1 MGDLLQS
8 LPAITA
14 LGEKSAAS
22 LFDLLCPMPL
32 TSLGELFPGIQRTIA
47 WNGEDWHTLA
57 MEWDQYSTDTLPHAV
72 EYFSRF
78 PHTPY
83 SVAYNLNNHPRSI
96 LASHLLSERVIGA
109 GDQGPLCLHCP
120 PWVEHLRQV
129 ARERGNNR
137 IHLADAFCGVCG
149 VHPPTVV
156 PSLNVNKGA
165 LPPELAWLV
174 KGSSSLQIGIVLG
187 AGDLDRR
194 IPLSVWHAFI
204 QSCTER
210 IPHCRIF
217 IIGGPGER
225 EASMVLEH
233 DLPSHTRNQVINCC
247 GRTSFPQLV
256 ALFDRCQ
263 WVVGSDTGPLHLGV
277 ACGARA
283 VGWYFSRARIHE
295 TGPYGEGHW
304 VLQAESPAG
313 AKHESASA
321 VTPIQWP
328 VRESLDLMIEGN
340 CQSISEGWNVWKSH
354 RDSLGVF
361 YSELHHSPIP
371 SVERERTWQRLGRV
385 TEVVQNSTMEM
396 ARSS

>member
-1 MGDLLQS
+1 M
-8 LPAITA
+8 
-14 LGEKSAAS
+14 
-22 LFDLLCPMPL
+22 
-32 TSLGELFPGIQRTIA
+32 
-47 WNGEDWHTLA
+47 
-57 MEWDQYSTDTLPHAV
+57 
-72 EYFSRF
+72 
-78 PHTPY
+78 
-83 SVAYNLNNHPRSI
+83 
-96 LASHLLSERVIGA
+96 
-109 GDQGPLCLHCP
+109 
-120 PWVEHLRQV
+120 
-129 ARERGNNR
+129 
-137 IHLADAFCGVCG
+137 
-149 VHPPTVV
+149 
-156 PSLNVNKGA
+156 
-165 LPPELAWLV
+165 
-174 KGSSSLQIGIVLG
+174 
-187 AGDLDRR
+187 
-194 IPLSVWHAFI
+194 
-204 QSCTER
+204 
-210 IPHCRIF
+210 
-217 IIGGPGER
+217 
-225 EASMVLEH
+225 
-233 DLPSHTRNQVINCC
+233 
-247 GRTSFPQLV
+247 
-256 ALFDRCQ
+256 
-263 WVVGSDTGPLHLGV
+263 VGSDTGPLHLGV